1 MRRLGQVNA
10 LQAIDSPLSVI
21 LSVTPQLESLSILDV
36 GCGEGQLARVLA
48 ARGAKV
54 LGIDPGPEI
63 IARARLNAPEARF
76 LVGTA
81 EELPRSLRG
90 YDVVTMVNAL
100 HHVPMS
106 LMESALT
113 EAARVLGREGV
124 LIVIEPEARGSFFDA
139 LRIVED
145 ETEVR
150 QAAQAVLHAVVSR
163 GDWVSAQSLAYTRT
177 EMFCDADE
185 FIARIVAV
193 DPSRQKAA
201 ETNRQAVIAAVA
213 RYAPENEEGRL
224 LLEQPIIA
232 NVLTPAIRA

>member
-1 MRRLGQVNA
+1 MNA

-21 LSVTPQLESLSILDV
+21 LSVKPQLETLNILDV
-36 GCGEGQLARVLA
+36 GCGEGQLAGVLA

-54 LGIDPGPEI
+54 LGIDPVPEI
-63 IARARLNAPEARF
+63 IARAQLNAPDARF

-81 EELPRSLRG
+81 EELPRSLER

-100 HHVPMS
+100 HHVPMN
-106 LMESALT
+106 LMESALK
-113 EAARVLGREGV
+113 EAARVLRREGV

-150 QAAQAVLHAVVSR
+150 QAAQAALHAVISR
-163 GDWVSAQSLAYTRT
+163 GDWVSAQTLAYTRN
-177 EMFCDADE
+177 EMFSDADE
-185 FIARIVAV
+185 FIARILAV
-193 DPSRQKAA
+193 DPSRQEAA

-213 RYAPENEEGRL
+213 LYASKNEDGRL
-224 LLEQPIIA
+224 LLEQPIVA
-232 NVLTPAIRA
+232 NVLMPVTRT